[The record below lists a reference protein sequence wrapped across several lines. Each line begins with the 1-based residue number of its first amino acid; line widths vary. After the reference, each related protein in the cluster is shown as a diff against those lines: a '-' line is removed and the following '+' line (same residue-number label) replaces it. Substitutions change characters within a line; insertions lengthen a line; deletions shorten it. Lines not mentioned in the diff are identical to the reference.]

1 MKREYKIT
9 RCDLGYNIYKI
20 TDNRLPRY
28 LSPDKKWVL
37 NKQHAKVY
45 FQREPA
51 LSDLIIM
58 RRRDGK
64 LEEESD

>member
-1 MKREYKIT
+1 
-9 RCDLGYNIYKI
+9 
-20 TDNRLPRY
+20 
-28 LSPDKKWVL
+28 L